1 MKKNLFFT
9 ILMVLALCMVCSCG
23 KKKKSL
29 NEYREEY
36 LTKPSISLTQ
46 SDSTEVKALVD
57 NYLQLL
63 RDNQFE
69 DAVDMLYYMNGP
81 KIIPMP
87 DELKKPQLAMIK
99 RFRGIKYE
107 LDRIVYSQELD
118 NIACYVVTLFEK
130 EKNDPRPNTA
140 QFFLKPVRVEGRWYL
155 TMADSQSDKTGTHGT
170 LIKN

>member
-9 ILMVLALCMVCSCG
+9 ILMVLALCMVFSCG
-23 KKKKSL
+23 KKKKTL
-29 NEYREEY
+29 EDYREEY
-36 LTKPSISLTQ
+36 LTKPAYSLTQ
-46 SDSTEVKALVD
+46 SDSTEVRALVD

-69 DAVDMLYYMNGP
+69 EAVDMLYYMNGS

-87 DELKKPQLAMIK
+87 DELKKPQLTMIK
-99 RFRGIKYE
+99 RFRGVKYE
-107 LDRIVYSQELD
+107 LDRIVYSKEYD

-130 EKNDPRPNTA
+130 QKNDPRPNTA
-140 QFFLKPVRVEGRWYL
+140 QFFLKPVRVDGHWYL
-155 TMADSQSDKTGTHGT
+155 TMADTQSDKTGTHGT

>member
-9 ILMVLALCMVCSCG
+9 ILMVLALCVVCSCG
-23 KKKKSL
+23 KKKKTL
-29 NEYREEY
+29 DDYREEY
-36 LTKPSISLTQ
+36 LTKPAISLTQ
-46 SDSTEVKALVD
+46 SDSTEVRALVD

-69 DAVDMLYYMNGP
+69 DAVDMLYYMNGA

-87 DELKKPQLAMIK
+87 KELKQRQLAMIK
-99 RFRGIKYE
+99 RFRGVKYD
-107 LDRIVYSQELD
+107 LQRIVYSQEYD

-130 EKNDPRPNTA
+130 QKGDPRPNTA
-140 QFFLKPVRVEGRWYL
+140 QFFLKPVRIDGRWYL
-155 TMADSQSDKTGTHGT
+155 TMADTMTDKTGTHGT

>member
-9 ILMVLALCMVCSCG
+9 ILIVLILCMVYSCG

-29 NEYREEY
+29 DEYRDEY
-36 LTKPSISLTQ
+36 LTKPAISLTQ
-46 SDSTEVKALVD
+46 SDSTEVRALVD

-63 RDNQFE
+63 RDNHFE

-87 DELKKPQLAMIK
+87 KELKQRQLSMIR
-99 RFRGIKYE
+99 RFRGVRYD
-107 LDRIVYSQELD
+107 LQRIVYSQEYD
-118 NIACYVVTLFEK
+118 NIACYMVTLFEK

-140 QFFLKPVRVEGRWYL
+140 QFFLKPVRIDGRWYL
-155 TMADSQSDKTGTHGT
+155 TMADAMSDKTGTHGT
-170 LIKN
+170 LIQN

>member
-9 ILMVLALCMVCSCG
+9 ILMVLALCMVFSCG
-23 KKKKSL
+23 KKKKTL
-29 NEYREEY
+29 EDYREEY
-36 LTKPSISLTQ
+36 LTKPAYSLTQ
-46 SDSTEVKALVD
+46 SDSTEVRALVD

-69 DAVDMLYYMNGP
+69 EAVDMLYYMNGS

-87 DELKKPQLAMIK
+87 DELKKPQLTMIK
-99 RFRGIKYE
+99 RFRGVKYE
-107 LDRIVYSQELD
+107 LDRIVYSKEYD

-130 EKNDPRPNTA
+130 QKNDPRPNTA
-140 QFFLKPVRVEGRWYL
+140 QFFLKPVRVDGRWYL